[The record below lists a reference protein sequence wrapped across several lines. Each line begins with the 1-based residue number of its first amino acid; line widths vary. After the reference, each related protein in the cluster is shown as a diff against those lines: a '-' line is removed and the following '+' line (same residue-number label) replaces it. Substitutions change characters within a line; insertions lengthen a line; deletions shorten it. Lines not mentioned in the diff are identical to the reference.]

1 MSRYLGPAK
10 IGLLA
15 LIELYIEGAVPN
27 DAIVPVINFLTSHL
41 LDCDLGSASPS
52 IADQWKKADSTIRLT
67 VSVQHFEQLLGPFA
81 AADRLPGRRLWDR
94 FLEKLWGIDSFHSLH
109 EFIDHLPNLLARSKD
124 ELRQMAERGEEPP
137 SGVLLSPNSPFGA
150 FVRRA
155 HLEFSRLQ
163 FDHASELWKMFVKY
177 RQPTAGY
184 WRRRNPNYHRLSFD
198 SVLLTGEHEWGAQT
212 DEIAV
217 AAYGNML
224 LMGDQDTT
232 LPVTTDDIESLLE
245 LQIAQVHSECFPWNS

>member
-1 MSRYLGPAK
+1 MSRFLSPAK

-15 LIELYIEGAVPN
+15 LIELYVEGAVPG
-27 DAIVPVINFLTSHL
+27 DGIIPVINFLTSHL
-41 LDCDLGSASPS
+41 LDCDLGNPSSSP
-52 IADQWKKADSTIRLT
+52 ADRWKKADSTIRLT
-67 VSVQHFEQLLGPFA
+67 VSVHHFEELLGPFA

-94 FLEKLWGIDSFHSLH
+94 FLEKLWGIDSLNALH
-109 EFIDHLPNLLARSKD
+109 EFFDNSPNLLARSKA

-137 SGVLLSPNSPFGA
+137 SGVLLAPNSPFGA

-163 FDHASELWKMFVKY
+163 FDHASELWKSFVMY

-184 WRRRNPNYHRLSFD
+184 WRRRNPHYHRFSFD

-224 LMGDQDTT
+224 LMGDQDNT
-232 LPVTTDDIESLLE
+232 LPVSMDDIESLLE
-245 LQIAQVHSECFPWNS
+245 FQIAQVQSECFD